1 MPIIETA
8 LTNKSRKIIKQ
19 QRQEAQR
26 ERNNKIKEMQ
36 ETLSILDESKELLEL
51 LELFCNLKNQS
62 LQEAKNY
69 FFNDPEGALLLD
81 AILAKETIKKN
92 YDVKISTPNELQRIL
107 DQIDKGESLD
117 PTIILDERIG
127 GTLIGIT
134 DLTIETLCALKTS
147 DVIKYEAIIF
157 HILSELHRKIVQIE
171 KIDINRLVLESVQI
185 RHQLALDLTPY
196 IQLAIALK
204 KLQEAITSLKDKDAI
219 EIGNNILTTTKC
231 IVLQNL
237 ISTED
242 IKFLIQCIQIEELDF
257 NKLRELPLAL
267 TPYIQLAIALKK
279 LQEAITSLKDKD
291 AIEIGNNILTTTRCI
306 VLQNCISTKDIEF
319 LIQCTQIEKLDVGRL
334 KAIQDSQRKFID
346 KLPPKNHFDV
356 ECKELQEA
364 INKAPLTDAPLKESG
379 ENVLKA
385 AQHAVQEKLV
395 SEKHMLLLIQSIRE
409 TRAVI
414 KEPNRRSIYIPKLS
428 KIAQEMIGLDC
439 EWGKTVGGA
448 LASFVGVAIFLTA
461 IAAAATIIAIA
472 TMGAGLPLSALLIL
486 SALSLT
492 SVVSAKGAHTAG
504 LFAHHKRKGD
514 TVVALEKFT
523 EVAAEEA
530 AKKNKKL
537 KK

>member
-92 YDVKISTPNELQRIL
+92 DDVKISTPNELQRIL

-134 DLTIETLCALKTS
+134 DLPIETLRALKTS

-157 HILSELHRKIVQIE
+157 HILSEIHRKIVQIE

-185 RHQLALDLTPY
+185 RHQLALD
-196 IQLAIALK
+196 
-204 KLQEAITSLKDKDAI
+204 
-219 EIGNNILTTTKC
+219 
-231 IVLQNL
+231 
-237 ISTED
+237 
-242 IKFLIQCIQIEELDF
+242 
-257 NKLRELPLAL
+257 L

-346 KLPPKNHFDV
+346 KLPPKNQFDV